1 MKVKIALLVKEHF
14 AQYCRDTFL
23 TETEDM
29 VLSFFTYVTLEEMV
43 ATYHDI
49 LEQYDAVIVSGLL
62 PYTVLHNVAQP
73 GHPILECF
81 RYDIENTYRL
91 VIRESIKRNCLDLSR
106 VGIEALPP
114 GVSLQQAIEEN
125 TFPHYAKLFEGQ
137 FLSLD
142 LEALKIQEDNISLGY
157 KKLYEEGKI
166 DYILTYFYSAVET
179 MQKLG
184 IDCYY
189 LYPSEKEFYRVMDLA
204 CGKVSLRQ
212 AEKRSP
218 AVIHLTL
225 RPAQVGAVGTELKIA
240 ELYTALLEYTK
251 LHQYDISVKQG
262 SQYFHLYTDAQTLE
276 QMTNGFLSCPLSQ
289 HIPLVGQLC
298 SSVGYGV
305 GNSFFQATK
314 NALEAAQYAL
324 ELDSA
329 SQASYY
335 IDSNGTITALSHRT
349 RSQQSWISQLPK
361 QQLVSLAEQASL
373 SVDTIVKILS
383 VLHAL
388 GSSQLTS
395 QDLIER
401 LGLSLRTANRYL
413 ANLTK
418 AGLAQT
424 VGQKAMVKKGRP
436 VNIYS
441 LEALTH
447 GLLPPT

>member
-1 MKVKIALLVKEHF
+1 MKVKIALLVKAHF
-14 AQYCRDTFL
+14 ARYCRDTFL
-23 TETEDM
+23 TETEEM

-43 ATYHDI
+43 ATYQT
-49 LEQYDAVIVSGLL
+49 LLGKYDAVIVSGLL
-62 PYTVLHNVAQP
+62 PYTILHNVAQP

-81 RYDIENTYRL
+81 RYDIENTYRIIL
-91 VIRESIKRNCLDLSR
+91 RESIKRQCLDLSR

-114 GVSLQQAIEEN
+114 GVSLQQAINEN

-142 LEALKIQEDNISLGY
+142 FEALKQQEEEISIHY
-157 KKLYEEGKI
+157 KKLYAEGKI

-189 LYPSEKEFYRVMDLA
+189 LYPSEKEFYRVIDLV
-204 CGKVSLRQ
+204 CTKVSLQQ

-225 RPAQVGAVGTELKIA
+225 RPTQMGAVGNELKIT
-240 ELYTALLEYTK
+240 ELYAALLEYIK

-262 SQYFHLYTDAQTLE
+262 TQYFHLYTDAKTLE
-276 QMTNGFLSCPLSQ
+276 QMTGGFHFCPLSQ
-289 HIPLVGQLC
+289 HIPLVNQLC
-298 SSVGYGV
+298 SAVGYGV
-305 GNSFFQATK
+305 GNSFFRATK

-329 SQASYY
+329 SKASYY
-335 IDSNGTITALSHRT
+335 IDNNGTITALSHKAL
-349 RSQQSWISQLPK
+349 SQETWIDQLPK
-361 QQLVSLAEQASL
+361 EKLVALAEQASL

-383 VLHAL
+383 VLHAMD
-388 GSSQLTS
+388 SKQLTS

-441 LEALTH
+441 LAALAKD
-447 GLLPPT
+447 LL